1 MKTNFKKI
9 LASVLTVCMLF
20 GLIPPMTASAAE
32 TEFENS
38 QLSVVT
44 DKESTL
50 ANGVTQDLYTVY
62 DKNGDQVKMFITTA
76 DMNVDSVEVFASYKD
91 MDPTNYG
98 MSKLT
103 EQVASF
109 NEKAAA
115 GDEYYQGTVV
125 AGINASYYNMTTGK
139 PTGAF
144 VMNGID
150 VTIESEGNKYG
161 YFAVM
166 KDGSVKIGKPGDYS
180 SDKGNI
186 QEAIEIHTMLIVDG
200 KICSGLDAKTK
211 YPRQTIGITADNK
224 VIIMTADGNQ
234 APNSIGLTVQEQ
246 AEVMLDLGCVW
257 AGHLDGGGSATY
269 GCKPEGSDK
278 FVVTNS
284 PSDGSERSV
293 SNGFIIVSTDVP
305 SYEFDRVSYTV
316 ENENITPGT
325 SISVGTAGVSSTG
338 HPADIPADITYVV
351 ENGTYADGVFTAG
364 DKLGTATITAM
375 YNGKKA
381 GSVSVNVVLPDK
393 IAFSSTEITV
403 PYGKTVALEIA
414 ATLDVKNVKVKPED
428 FTFTLKDTT
437 AGKLDGFNFT
447 ACEESVGAE
456 GSDLT
461 ATLVLN
467 NEITASTKITLGKGS
482 EVVYDFED
490 GTAQNI
496 VVNETAGTKYNYV
509 WPEVEQKVVT
519 SETGKVHSGEY
530 ALAADINYGNS
541 LESGYMKTSLY
552 ATETRTFK
560 NAVGIGVW
568 IYIPDECVGLWARWT
583 LRSVTGYNAD
593 GTPIWGSAYINSNTM
608 DTGAGG
614 TGVVSTFD
622 EPGWHYLYA
631 DTSSYSEVG
640 WAANG
645 AMMQF
650 YISDRDG
657 SAYNYY
663 ASENSNIPG
672 KFRFYFDDFT
682 VDYSSAVDDR
692 EAPVFKNL
700 TYATEGMADAVV
712 LNEQTI
718 TTDKVTFGVTLSDY
732 NKSNATGID
741 ASTVKA
747 YIDGVEVE
755 KQYANGMVSVDATG
769 LTNGRHTVKF
779 AANDK
784 IGNYGYIYGYINV
797 ASENSG
803 STVKL
808 VPHDET
814 LNHILLGSVYNMDL
828 VATAIDE
835 VQSVDV
841 VVDLDNNSTW
851 ELDYMTVAEGFEAT
865 YTVEETENIATIT
878 ITRVGKNT
886 ETGEAVLATLPVR
899 IWELKTGY
907 TYPNGTKAGQAAM
920 TYQQFRNGKEF
931 WRMSVIA
938 TVDKGVLTRVDD
950 TVATFTGERLFCDTE
965 MWGNYA
971 AMSATTEGL
980 AYYNA
985 WNGGHLHTAEAIADL
1000 APTCTEDGYTGRTF
1014 CEVCNSVVDW
1024 GTIIDATGHN
1034 YEVVDGV
1041 LRCTN
1046 DDCSELYNGV
1056 YTDGK
1061 LYVDGIAAEGWMENS
1076 YYVDGVALTGV
1087 QYADGYYYDF
1097 GDDGVSKG
1105 KYTGL
1110 VTIDGEYYFS
1120 KLGVLSGGWFQIGED
1135 WYYFDEETLTTVD
1148 ENTFT
1153 YEFGHQATYQFYE
1166 NGKIVSGA
1174 WVELDLGT
1182 RYYYGPA
1189 YYKLTAKRGNAYWV
1203 TIDGNKYAFD
1213 GMGFRHE
1220 GMSFIV
1226 ESNNPQQ
1233 LMVFSDEGVYQ
1244 EIYTGMYEGK
1254 YYENGY
1260 ICPNKGL
1267 IEYEGDY
1274 YYIISGGKT
1283 YVGTLFVTE
1292 AKTNGLV
1299 EPKKYTFAEDGKMVI
1314 EPAKNGIVDGKYY
1327 VDDEVVTGAGMVKV
1341 DGDLYFV
1348 TMSGK
1353 VYVDGTLAIGEAK
1366 ANGLV
1371 KPGKHTFG
1379 ADGKMVIE
1387 PAKNGIVDGKYYVD
1401 DEVVTGAGMV
1411 KVDGDLYF
1419 VTMSGKVYTNG
1430 TLAIG
1435 EAKANGL
1442 VKPGKHTFGADGKMV
1457 IEPAKNGIVDG
1468 KYYVNDEL
1476 VTGAGMVKVDGDLY
1490 FVTMSGKV
1498 YVDGTI
1504 SVGEAKAN
1512 GLVKPGKHTFGADG
1526 KMVIEPAKNGIVDG
1540 KYYVNDELVTG
1551 AGVVEVDGAL
1561 YFINASGKVYVGS
1574 ISIGEAKTNGLI
1586 DAGAYKTDASGKLI
1600 IE

>member
-1 MKTNFKKI
+1 MKTNFKRI
-9 LASVLTVCMLF
+9 LASALVVCMLF
-20 GLIPPMTASAAE
+20 GLMPSMTASAAE
-32 TEFENS
+32 TKFENS
-38 QLSVVT
+38 KLSVVT
-44 DKESTL
+44 EDESTL

-62 DKNGDQVKMFITTA
+62 DKNGDQVKMFVTTA
-76 DMNVDSVEVFASYKD
+76 DMSVDSVKVFTSYKD

-139 PTGAF
+139 PMGTF

-150 VTIESEGNKYG
+150 VTNEAEGNQYG

-200 KICSGLDAKTK
+200 KICSGLDTAKK

-234 APNSIGLTVQEQ
+234 APKSIGLTVQEQ
-246 AEVMLDLGCVW
+246 AEVMYDLGCVW

-269 GCKPEGSDK
+269 GCKPEGSDE
-278 FVVTNS
+278 FVITNS

-325 SISVGTAGVSSTG
+325 SISIDTAGVSSTG
-338 HPADIPADITYVV
+338 HSANIPEDITYVV

-364 DKLGTATITAM
+364 DELGTATITAM
-375 YNGKKA
+375 YNGKEA
-381 GSVSVNVVLPDK
+381 GSVSINVVLPDK
-393 IAFSSTEITV
+393 IAFSSTEIVV
-403 PYGKTVALEIA
+403 PYGKSVSLEIS

-428 FTFTLKDTT
+428 FVFTFEDTT
-437 AGKLDGFNFT
+437 VGTLDGFNFT
-447 ACEESVGAE
+447 ACEESVGAT
-456 GSDLT
+456 GSALT
-461 ATLVLN
+461 AKLVLN
-467 NEITASTKITLGKGS
+467 NDIKASTNITLGKGS

-490 GTAQNI
+490 GTAQNV
-496 VVNETAGTKYNYV
+496 VVNETPGTKYNYV
-509 WPEVEQKVVT
+509 WPEVEQQVVDST
-519 SETGKVHSGEY
+519 TGKVHSGQY
-530 ALAADINYGNS
+530 ALAADVNYTNNM
-541 LESGYMKTSLY
+541 ESGYQRTSVY
-552 ATETRTFK
+552 ATETQIFK
-560 NAVGIGVW
+560 NVVRIGVW
-568 IYIPDECVGLWARWT
+568 VYIPDECVGLWARWT
-583 LRSVTGYNAD
+583 LRYVTGYKED
-593 GTPIWGSAYINSNTM
+593 GTPTWSSSTINSNSM

-631 DTSSYSEVG
+631 DIDPAIYPEVG
-640 WAANG
+640 WAANS

-657 SAYNYY
+657 SEYKYD

-672 KFRFYFDDFT
+672 NFQFYFDDFT

-692 EAPVFKNL
+692 EAPVFTKL
-700 TYATEGMADAVV
+700 TYATEGMPDAAA

-718 TTDKVTFGVTLSDY
+718 TTDKVTFGVTLADY
-732 NKSNATGID
+732 DKSNATGID

-747 YIDGVEVE
+747 YIDGVEAE
-755 KQYANGMVSVDATG
+755 CQYANGKVSVEATG

-779 AANDK
+779 AAYDK

-797 ASENSG
+797 AAENSG

-808 VPHDET
+808 VPQDAT
-814 LNHILLGSVYNMDL
+814 LDRILLGSVYNMDL
-828 VATAIDE
+828 VATAIEE
-835 VQSVDV
+835 VQSVEV
-841 VVDLDNNSTW
+841 VIDLDNNSKW
-851 ELDYMTVAEGFEAT
+851 ELDHMTVAEGFEAT

-886 ETGEAVLATLPVR
+886 ETGEKTLVTLPVR
-899 IWELKTGY
+899 TWELKTGY
-907 TYPNGTKAGQAAM
+907 TYANGTKAGQQAW
-920 TYQQFRNGKEF
+920 TYKQFRDSKEF
-931 WRMSVIA
+931 WKMSVIA
-938 TVDKGVLTRVDD
+938 TVDKGVLTRVDN
-950 TVATFTGERLFCDTE
+950 TVSTFTGERVFCDTE
-965 MWGNYA
+965 MWA
-971 AMSATTEGL
+971 EDATMISTAEGL

-985 WNGGHLHTAEAIADL
+985 WDGGHIHTAEAIADS
-1000 APTCTEDGYTGRTF
+1000 APTCKADGYTGRTF

-1024 GTIIDATGHN
+1024 GTTIEATGHN
-1034 YEVVDGV
+1034 YEVADGV
-1041 LRCTN
+1041 LKCTA
-1046 DDCSELYNGV
+1046 CPELFNGV

-1061 LYVDGIAAEGWMENS
+1061 LYVDGLTVEGWMEDS
-1076 YYVDGVALTGV
+1076 YYVDGIALTGV
-1087 QYADGYYYDF
+1087 QYVDGYYYDF
-1097 GDDGVSKG
+1097 GNDGVAKG

-1120 KLGVLSGGWFQIGED
+1120 KLGVLSGGWFQIDAD

-1148 ENTFT
+1148 EKTFT
-1153 YEFGHQATYQFYE
+1153 YEYGHQATYQFYE
-1166 NGKIVSGA
+1166 NGKIVSGV

-1233 LMVFSDEGVYQ
+1233 LMVFSEDGVYQ
-1244 EIYTGMYEGK
+1244 NIYNGMYEGK

-1274 YYIISGGKT
+1274 YYIISGGKPF
-1283 YVGTLFVTE
+1283 VGKLFVTE

-1299 EPKKYTFAEDGKMVI
+1299 ESKKYTFGEDGKMVI
-1314 EPAKNGIVDGKYY
+1314 EPVKNGIVDGKYY
-1327 VDDEVVTGAGMVKV
+1327 VNDKVVTSVGMVEV

-1353 VYVDGTLAIGEAK
+1353 VYTDGTLAIGEAK

-1379 ADGKMVIE
+1379 ADGKMIIE
-1387 PAKNGIVDGKYYVD
+1387 PAKNGIVDGKYYVN
-1401 DEVVTGAGMV
+1401 DELITGVGMV
-1411 KVDGDLYF
+1411 EVDGALYF
-1419 VTMSGKVYTNG
+1419 ITMSGKVYTDG
-1430 TLAIG
+1430 TLSIG

-1442 VKPGKHTFGADGKMV
+1442 VKPGKHTFGADGKMI

-1476 VTGAGMVKVDGDLY
+1476 V
-1490 FVTMSGKV
+1490 
-1498 YVDGTI
+1498 
-1504 SVGEAKAN
+1504 
-1512 GLVKPGKHTFGADG
+1512 
-1526 KMVIEPAKNGIVDG
+1526 KN
-1540 KYYVNDELVTG
+1540 
-1551 AGVVEVDGAL
+1551 AGVVEVDGDFYYITAT
-1561 YFINASGKVYVGS
+1561 GKVYVGS